1 MKLFKI
7 NNIFSLP
14 RAEYLSR
21 SSFADHA
28 ASASSQVF
36 KKIYFTNSFKTFGS
50 FGLSLNS
57 DLTSI
62 YRSGP

>member
-7 NNIFSLP
+7 NKIFSCP
-14 RAEYLSR
+14 CAEYLSR

-36 KKIYFTNSFKTFGS
+36 KKIYFTNLWKQGNTHKHTV
-50 FGLSLNS
+50 
-57 DLTSI
+57 DKPHAYT
-62 YRSGP
+62 YRG